1 MTVTLNASFLVE
13 KNKMEGSAPVRLL
26 HINFGSSAASNLYW
40 AAYADDIEYFQP
52 KTATAQ
58 TYTAAPIKIG
68 NMRYSNVDQAP
79 TLDVEVSN
87 IDRTMTAYL
96 EANEGLRGQKFT
108 IIRTYTN
115 LLSNASANLIE
126 EFYVDGAQST
136 LNSAKFSLVPK
147 TTLYRVTV
155 PKRYFMRDQCQ
166 WKFLGTEC
174 AGAATVATPFV
185 NATLASSLITTCMK
199 TLASCD
205 AYNNTSRYGGWPGI
219 PKDRS
224 IRI

>member
-1 MTVTLNASFLVE
+1 MSLTLNASYLIE

-26 HINFGSSAASNLYW
+26 HVQFGSSAASNLYW
-40 AAYADDIEYFQP
+40 AAYGEDVEYFQP
-52 KTATAQ
+52 NTATAQ

-68 NMRYSNVDQAP
+68 RLRYSNVDQQP
-79 TLDVEVSN
+79 SVDLEVSN
-87 IDRTMTAYL
+87 IDRTMVAYL

-108 IIRTYTN
+108 IVRTYTN
-115 LLSNASANLIE
+115 LLSNASANVTE
-126 EFYVDGAQST
+126 TYYVDGSQSG
-136 LNSAKFSLVPK
+136 LNNARFSLVPK
-147 TTLYRVTV
+147 ITLYRVSV

-219 PKDRS
+219 PKARH